1 MNATDVSEPDAV
13 LDRVL
18 ADFPDTSMLVNSAGI
33 VLDAS
38 LADASLADTSLDGWN
53 RTIAVNLTGTFLMC
67 RRVAGHMAERGGGS
81 IVNIASET
89 AHIMFADRTAYTA
102 TKAGVIGFTRALA
115 IELAGRGVR
124 ANTVSP
130 TVVMTEMGRTA
141 WAGEKGEAFL
151 RDIPLGRFAE
161 VEDVAAAVLF
171 LCSQG
176 ATMITATD
184 LLVDGGNTA
193 H

>member
-1 MNATDVSEPDAV
+1 MSLLGGVQTVGEQLGAV
-13 LDRVL
+13 LQHVVHVDHVAVR
-18 ADFPDTSMLVNSAGI
+18 ARGPGE
-33 VLDAS
+33 
-38 LADASLADTSLDGWN
+38 DG
-53 RTIAVNLTGTFLMC
+53 LTGTCLMC

-161 VEDVAAAVLF
+161 VEDVAVAVLF